1 MNNFIPY
8 ATLNLDYLTAPR
20 RVGQW
25 RKSAEKFSVW
35 LGDAVDVWLD
45 RLMADAPDASD
56 LNQARLDLNIYGGK
70 IDFERREPWC
80 F

>member
-1 MNNFIPY
+1 MSNFIPY

-25 RKSAEKFSVW
+25 QKSAEKFSVW

-45 RLMADAPDASD
+45 RLIADAPDASD